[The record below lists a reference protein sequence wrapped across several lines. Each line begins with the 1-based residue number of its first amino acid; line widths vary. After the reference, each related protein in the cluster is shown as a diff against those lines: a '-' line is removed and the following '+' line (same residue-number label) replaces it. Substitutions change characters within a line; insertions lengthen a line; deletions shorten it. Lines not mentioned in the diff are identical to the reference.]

1 MTVGNAAFTKKATV
15 ATILIVGAGVV
26 VGAGVGVGTLLS
38 VGTGACATQA
48 SPMIP
53 EANNAITK
61 GRVCM

>member
-1 MTVGNAAFTKKATV
+1 MTVANSPFTKKATV
-15 ATILIVGAGVV
+15 ASILIVGAGVV
-26 VGAGVGVGTLLS
+26 VGAGVGVGTL
-38 VGTGACATQA
+38 VGDRAGACAAQA